1 MIIHQVVRE
10 GYGTFQGDNG
20 FHKSRIFSIIVIS
33 ILFSV
38 FGKEIQKSLFPAV
51 LSSIS
56 ILAGFC
62 FTALFSPIYFYHLE
76 LPKPKSE
83 NSRYNLDRLSRM
95 SKNFRKRCKL
105 FLFAATANIAI
116 MIFLSLDYEVNF
128 DSKWIIYIFF
138 NDEIKFIGKILSEF
152 LIIVKL
158 FSVFIT
164 FESLYIFFRI
174 SETVMEIID
183 TRRIYLEGYSDK

>member
-1 MIIHQVVRE
+1 M
-10 GYGTFQGDNG
+10 
-20 FHKSRIFSIIVIS
+20 
-33 ILFSV
+33 
-38 FGKEIQKSLFPAV
+38 
-51 LSSIS
+51 
-56 ILAGFC
+56 
-62 FTALFSPIYFYHLE
+62 
-76 LPKPKSE
+76 
-83 NSRYNLDRLSRM
+83 
-95 SKNFRKRCKL
+95 
-105 FLFAATANIAI
+105 
-116 MIFLSLDYEVNF
+116 DYL
-128 DSKWIIYIFF
+128 YFF